1 MVDLPEWFIKDPI
14 GTIPVIKLTDPL
26 WRSHQ
31 FFVGITIILIF
42 VAIWGY
48 MYFNNPKV
56 PHEKL
61 SQTDFVTKLA
71 QDNSQLELQAGIELA
86 KQVQLHK
93 EKRSKETQLQV
104 ATEALTKSTEKVL
117 ELDGKIKA
125 NREKMYEVIIK

>member
-1 MVDLPEWFIKDPI
+1 
-14 GTIPVIKLTDPL
+14 
-26 WRSHQ
+26 
-31 FFVGITIILIF
+31 
-42 VAIWGY
+42 
-48 MYFNNPKV
+48 MYFNNPKA

-125 NREKMYEVIIK
+125 NRDKMYEVIIQ